1 MRCHEKQG
9 NTEASK
15 RLSNRLKVILILA
28 GAALMLVGGLEARYF
43 WQSWSEYAAVT
54 SEPFYFTADLLG
66 DTEMTAGATTETE
79 NLYSMAN
86 PSGTWHLYGGGE
98 HKVDFTIQNYYDD
111 LRVTQNV
118 IEYTVTVN
126 GIDGVTVIDAKDNT
140 ALPEGSLT
148 LGTSTASADG
158 KESYTKAEQ
167 KLSLTIPAGYT
178 EEKTVT
184 VVITSTKPYKK
195 TLTLNFKVY
204 PASKG
209 LIYEVVDSVNSPYA
223 ELIIRN
229 DTVEDIAP
237 TIDWSG
243 TSLSIDNTNELT
255 FKYADGAFTQQ
266 AGIENKVMQIS
277 RNLNIGESVSIYFF
291 KSESK
296 NYAIANTT
304 VNTTIN
310 DSNYTITI
318 YNPA

>member
-15 RLSNRLKVILILA
+15 RLSNRSKVILILA
-28 GAALMLVGGLEARYF
+28 GAALMLVGGLAARYF
-43 WQSWSEYAAVT
+43 WQSWSEYATVT
-54 SEPFYFTADLLG
+54 SEPFYFTANLLG
-66 DTEMTAGATTETE
+66 DTEMTANVE
-79 NLYSMAN
+79 NLYSLN
-86 PSGTWHLYGGGE
+86 SPSGTWHLYGGGE

-111 LRVTQNV
+111 LRITQNV
-118 IEYTVTVN
+118 IEYTATV
-126 GIDGVTVIDAKDNT
+126 DAKDFNGVT
-140 ALPEGSLT
+140 LTDSTGNLLTGSQNLGEAPVTEG
-148 LGTSTASADG
+148 A
-158 KESYTKAEQ
+158 KYEQ
-167 KLSLTIPAGYT
+167 KSQKLILTIPGGYT

-184 VVITSTKPYKK
+184 VEITSTKPYKK
-195 TLTLNFKVY
+195 TLELNFVVH
-204 PASKG
+204 PAGTG

-229 DTVEDIAP
+229 DTGKEVQP

-255 FKYADGAFTQQ
+255 FKYDGTAFTQQ
-266 AGIENKVMQIS
+266 PGMEGKKMTVS
-277 RNLNIGESVSIYFF
+277 RALKPNESVSIYFF

>member
-1 MRCHEKQG
+1 M
-9 NTEASK
+9 
-15 RLSNRLKVILILA
+15 ILILA
-28 GAALMLVGGLEARYF
+28 GAVFMLVGGVAARYV
-43 WQSWSEYAAVT
+43 WQTWSEYAAVN

-66 DTEMTAGATTETE
+66 DTEMTADADNGS
-79 NLYSMAN
+79 YSFVS
-86 PSGTWHLYGGGE
+86 PESGTWHLYGGEE
-98 HKVDFTIQNYYDD
+98 HTVEFNILNHYDN
-111 LRVTQNV
+111 LRITQNV
-118 IEYTVTVN
+118 IKYTATV
-126 GIDGVTVIDAKDNT
+126 DAKDFNGVT
-140 ALPEGSLT
+140 LTDSTGNLLTGSQNLGEAPVTEG
-148 LGTSTASADG
+148 
-158 KESYTKAEQ
+158 TKYEQ
-167 KLSLTIPAGYT
+167 KSQKLILTIPGGYT

-195 TLTLNFKVY
+195 TLELNFVVH
-204 PASKG
+204 PAGKG

-229 DTVEDIAP
+229 DTDKEVQP
-237 TIDWSG
+237 TIKWDE

-304 VNTTIN
+304 VN

>member
-15 RLSNRLKVILILA
+15 RLSNRSKIILILA
-28 GAALMLVGGLEARYF
+28 GAALMLVGGLAARYF
-43 WQSWSEYAAVT
+43 WQSWSEYATVT

-66 DTEMTAGATTETE
+66 DTEMTANEE
-79 NLYSMAN
+79 NLYSLN
-86 PSGTWHLYGGGE
+86 SSSGTWHLYGGGE

-111 LRVTQNV
+111 LRITQNV
-118 IEYTVTVN
+118 IEYTVTVKN
-126 GIDGVTVIDAKDNT
+126 DNT
-140 ALPEGSLT
+140 GATIKDTTTDTELSSPQT
-148 LGTSTASADG
+148 LGTSTTSDDG
-158 KESYTKAEQ
+158 KVSYTKAEQ
-167 KLSLTIPAGYT
+167 KLSLTIPSGYT

-184 VVITSTKPYKK
+184 VEITSTKPYKK
-195 TLTLNFKVY
+195 TLELNFVVH
-204 PASKG
+204 PAGKG
-209 LIYEVVDSVNSPYA
+209 LIYEVVDSINSPYA

-229 DTVEDIAP
+229 DTDKEVQP
-237 TIDWSG
+237 YIDWHE

-304 VNTTIN
+304 VNTTVN

>member
-15 RLSNRLKVILILA
+15 RLSNRSKIILILA
-28 GAALMLVGGLEARYF
+28 GAALMLVGGLAARYF

-66 DTEMTAGATTETE
+66 DTEMTANEE
-79 NLYSMAN
+79 NLYSLN
-86 PSGTWHLYGGGE
+86 SPSGTWHLYGGGE
-98 HKVDFTIQNYYDD
+98 HKVDFTIQNYYDN
-111 LRVTQNV
+111 LRITQNE
-118 IEYTVTVN
+118 IKYTVTVKN
-126 GIDGVTVIDAKDNT
+126 EDGIEASLVNEDGTSYPIP
-140 ALPEGSLT
+140 LELT
-148 LGTSTASADG
+148 LVQLSSDG
-158 KESYTKAEQ
+158 KTYEKADQ
-167 KLSLTIPAGYT
+167 KLYLKIPAGYT

-184 VVITSTKPYKK
+184 VEITSTKPYKK
-195 TLTLNFKVY
+195 TLELNFVVH
-204 PASKG
+204 PAGTG
-209 LIYEVVDSVNSPYA
+209 LIYEVVDSINSPYA

-229 DTVEDIAP
+229 DTDKEVQP
-237 TIDWSG
+237 TIKWDE

-255 FKYADGAFTQQ
+255 FKYDGTAFTQQ
-266 AGIENKVMQIS
+266 PGMEGKKMTVS
-277 RNLNIGESVSIYFF
+277 RALKPNESVSIYFF